1 LKNFVYA
8 NSQRKSRL
16 FAAAAAISS
25 KQAAKQIT
33 KKCLTWEM
41 KCIAY
46 ALGKIHSS
54 SFFEN
59 HK

>member
-1 LKNFVYA
+1 VKQGRNAPRKHLSNFVYT

-33 KKCLTWEM
+33 KK
-41 KCIAY
+41 
-46 ALGKIHSS
+46 
-54 SFFEN
+54 FPP
-59 HK
+59 